1 MGPLPAESP
10 RTDNEFCYDVAKYV
24 FIQKVKIFMLD
35 NRNNTKGVRIM
46 LDK

>member
-24 FIQKVKIFMLD
+24 FIQKTKFLIQD
-35 NRNNTKGVRIM
+35 NSNNK
-46 LDK
+46 KA